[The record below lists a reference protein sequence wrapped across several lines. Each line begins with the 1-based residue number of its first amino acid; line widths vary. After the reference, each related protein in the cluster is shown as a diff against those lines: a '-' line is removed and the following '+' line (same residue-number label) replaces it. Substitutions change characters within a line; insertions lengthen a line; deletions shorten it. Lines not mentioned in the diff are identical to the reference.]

1 VRPRDSSPSMP
12 DNSGLPPTC
21 LECTLEMRQLGW
33 AHLQGKEAPRTN
45 SHESSYRQQVGTAKV
60 VTDLPAFKGF
70 GGATVVLFVLL
81 FRAETCG
88 MVQTGLP
95 GNRYNHR
102 QFRDGSYCCS
112 AVQMLQDGLKGRC
125 STTELRPYGVNPS
138 L

>member
-1 VRPRDSSPSMP
+1 
-12 DNSGLPPTC
+12 
-21 LECTLEMRQLGW
+21 MRQLGW
-33 AHLQGKEAPRTN
+33 ARFAGKGSTTEEFPRIVLPA
-45 SHESSYRQQVGTAKV
+45 QVGTARI

-88 MVQTGLP
+88 MVQIGLP

-112 AVQMLQDGLKGRC
+112 AVQMRQDGLKGRC
-125 STTELRPYGVNPS
+125 STTELRP
-138 L
+138 